1 MTEREKIIDV
11 LNKNFTQDV
20 ECTPIYTTAQGK
32 EVALPQELCDIFND
46 IVTQAVIPYFADA
59 LIAAGIGDVSCLR
72 EHRVIA
78 EYSLVPDDDNPYIIP
93 NVPLRVTQLYSGEE
107 VEQIVKE
114 REEYKHRAEV
124 AERALKKLASFF
136 AHNAKFL
143 KDERE
148 KERYQKTI
156 FDDWINQA
164 EEELAEEGKDEN
176 Y

>member
-1 MTEREKIIDV
+1 MTDREKIIKVIDKWA
-11 LNKNFTQDV
+11 NKAVKANKFDGASV
-20 ECTPIYTTAQGK
+20 YNPHNA
-32 EVALPQELCDIFND
+32 AEL
-46 IVTQAVIPYFADA
+46 ADA
-59 LIAAGIGDVSCLR
+59 LIVAGIGDVSCLR

-78 EYSLVPDDDNPYIIP
+78 EYSLVSDDDNPYIIP

-107 VEQIVKE
+107 VEQIAKE
-114 REEYKHRAEV
+114 RDEYKHRAEV

-164 EEELAEEGKDEN
+164 EEELAEEGKDG
-176 Y
+176 